1 MGKWTH
7 SISNVDEEF
16 THIIFLY
23 LIYLCYKEG
32 GMFIIYF
39 SNTFNITY
47 KDMTQDT
54 KDIYANTLPPEIY
67 IYKQIKK
74 KNWRILKKSYS
85 CLKWKCNIRFRK
97 LDVIFLIENYIIL
110 STLLGL
116 LGIYLILKPYSTS
129 WLLDLCNILF
139 YSVFFILV
147 SNNL

>member
-1 MGKWTH
+1 MNSLNFQCGWRVYTH
-7 SISNVDEEF
+7 HFSISD
-16 THIIFLY
+16 LS
-23 LIYLCYKEG
+23 LLQRGG

-39 SNTFNITY
+39 SNTFNLTH

-74 KNWRILKKSYS
+74 KLKKSYS

-97 LDVIFLIENYIIL
+97 LDDIFLIENYIIL